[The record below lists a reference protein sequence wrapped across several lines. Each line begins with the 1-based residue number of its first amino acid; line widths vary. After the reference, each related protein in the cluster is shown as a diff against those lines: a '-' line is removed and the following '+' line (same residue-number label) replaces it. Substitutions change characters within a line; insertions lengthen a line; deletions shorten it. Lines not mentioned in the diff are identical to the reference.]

1 MSWIESIPENDWS
14 DSEELRTLYDKVVDP
29 TYDRVDH
36 IMAVHSLNPRG
47 MAAHQS
53 VYSSAMAGTATL
65 RKVEREL
72 IALAVSLE
80 NHCHY

>member
-36 IMAVHSLNPRG
+36 IKDGIICRG
-47 MAAHQS
+47 DD
-53 VYSSAMAGTATL
+53 SARL
-65 RKVEREL
+65 F
-72 IALAVSLE
+72 I
-80 NHCHY
+80 